1 VNFEDELPSPILIT
15 SEEFETYETPEPS
28 RSLASISECSAG
40 CAPQI
45 VKNHD
50 NPDVKLGCSFR
61 MPLGA
66 RRGAPTSHWY
76 FLFFF
81 FFLTQGAFLWPDGNA
96 TQRAASVHTLHMP
109 KPVM

>member
-1 VNFEDELPSPILIT
+1 MS
-15 SEEFETYETPEPS
+15 YEK
-28 RSLASISECSAG
+28 R
-40 CAPQI
+40 AP
-45 VKNHD
+45 
-50 NPDVKLGCSFR
+50 GCSFR

-66 RRGAPTSHWY
+66 RRVAPTSHRY

-96 TQRAASVHTLHMP
+96 TQRTASVHTLHMP